1 MMVLKVR
8 LLALANAQQKIF
20 EWFDGLVYLHKLFK
34 FGTERNKT
42 KNCVSDKIN
51 KFVF

>member
-1 MMVLKVR
+1 MVAVKVH

-20 EWFDGLVYLHKLFK
+20 EWFGGLLYLHTIFK
-34 FGTERNKT
+34 FGTEYNKT
-42 KNCVSDKIN
+42 KDCISDKAN